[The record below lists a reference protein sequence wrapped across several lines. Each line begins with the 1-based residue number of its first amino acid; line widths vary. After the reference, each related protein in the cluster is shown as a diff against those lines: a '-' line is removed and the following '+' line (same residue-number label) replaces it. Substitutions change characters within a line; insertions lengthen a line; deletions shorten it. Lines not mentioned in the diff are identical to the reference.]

1 MPSSRRSVL
10 AAGATGALALTAG
23 CFEFVTGDGPLK
35 FEAARIG
42 PTEAALEETGY
53 ELADVEEERF
63 EETVEFGVEREIR
76 ASFWYATYT
85 KSPTLDDE
93 GAEELLEGDESSPE
107 MTGEEDGADDEE
119 LEEAFLD
126 EDGDDLP
133 DGETEADTAD
143 DDGGALGDLDGAPM
157 DDAVPFD
164 SGDLGEHTFVAVST
178 PGIEVAG
185 RSLNPLEGLA
195 ADELVEELLD
205 QSNQDLE
212 DVSHE
217 ESFTLEI
224 LGEDRDVD
232 RFTGY
237 AETNGERTPVT
248 LTITS
253 FGHAD
258 DFVVL
263 FGAHLEAFE
272 AETENVETLMS
283 SVEHP
288 LEES

>member
-10 AAGATGALALTAG
+10 AAGATGALTLTAG
-23 CFEFVTGDGPLK
+23 CFEFVTGDGPLE

-63 EETVEFGVEREIR
+63 EETVEFGVEREIH

-85 KSPTLDDE
+85 KSPTPDDE
-93 GAEELLEGDESSPE
+93 GAEELLEGDEPAPE
-107 MTGEEDGADDEE
+107 ETGEEDEADDEA
-119 LEEAFLD
+119 LLD
-126 EDGDDLP
+126 EHGDELP
-133 DGETEADTAD
+133 SDETEADTTD
-143 DDGGALGDLDGAPM
+143 DDGAALGELDGASM
-157 DDAVPFD
+157 DDAMPFD

-195 ADELVEELLD
+195 ADELLEELLD
-205 QSNQDLE
+205 QSDQDVE

-217 ESFTLEI
+217 ESVTLEI

-232 RFTGY
+232 RFTGH
-237 AETNGERTPVT
+237 AGPNGESPPISFTV
-248 LTITS
+248 TS

-258 DFVVL
+258 DFIVL
-263 FGAHLEAFE
+263 LGAHPEAFE
-272 AETENVETLMS
+272 AETEHVETLMT